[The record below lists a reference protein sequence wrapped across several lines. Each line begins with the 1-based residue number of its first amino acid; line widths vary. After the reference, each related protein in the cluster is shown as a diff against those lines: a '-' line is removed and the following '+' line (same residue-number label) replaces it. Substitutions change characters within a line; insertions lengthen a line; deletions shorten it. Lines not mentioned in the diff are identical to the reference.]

1 MNFQLKLHLNNM
13 IRALLIYFLT
23 VCSSISYGQDSVVV
37 IVEIISETENETV
50 QNVAATIEIG
60 SKSFYKTSSTKG
72 VFSFKAYSG
81 NGITYKLNHTQFDSS
96 KEFERISLKYRKDTI
111 SYIFKMRYIKTQQ
124 LSDIIIPAPGI
135 PKVVYQSPRLH
146 VQDFEIQNNG
156 DILLLTYPKQLKKGS
171 ELILYDGIKIKSKFQ
186 VPGLAEEIIRDY
198 RGNPHV
204 VCKDAIYGI
213 HATDERIGI
222 STLDK
227 LYYLTYLAPI
237 VDTNKTR
244 MYFSNFNP
252 DYPAFEYFAL
262 DQRDSV
268 YKKIMEIEDELMM
281 ELYRSEY
288 KWVDVRTKLWA
299 KNKEL
304 ATGVDAE
311 IWVGA
316 NYFTQSLY
324 YKELYAPMFHRNDS
338 LFVFDYYKD
347 KLYTFDEKG
356 DPLDSVGIYHH
367 YNPKS
372 TGWEKNLMQDRVTG
386 EVYAL
391 FDRAG
396 YSYLGW
402 IDTKTGEIKE
412 QVKLAHRYVEKII
425 VHENFIYYIYREFES
440 TQKKHLWRERL
451 PYSFGN
457 GTVPN
462 GDDGEEAKVD

>member
-1 MNFQLKLHLNNM
+1 M
-13 IRALLIYFLT
+13 
-23 VCSSISYGQDSVVV
+23 
-37 IVEIISETENETV
+37 
-50 QNVAATIEIG
+50 
-60 SKSFYKTSSTKG
+60 KT
-72 VFSFKAYSG
+72 
-81 NGITYKLNHTQFDSS
+81 
-96 KEFERISLKYRKDTI
+96 
-111 SYIFKMRYIKTQQ
+111 IKTQQ
-124 LSDIIIPAPGI
+124 LSDIVIPAPGI
-135 PKVVYQSPRLH
+135 PMVVYQSPRLH

-156 DILLLTYPKQLKKGS
+156 DILLLAYSRQLKKGS
-171 ELILYDGIKIKSKFQ
+171 ELLLYDGLKVRSKFQ
-186 VPGLAEEIIRDY
+186 VPGLAQEIIRDY
-198 RGNPHV
+198 RGNPHL

-213 HATDERIGI
+213 HTKDKKIGI
-222 STLDK
+222 STTDK
-227 LYYLTYLAPI
+227 QYYLTYLAPI
-237 VDTNKTR
+237 VDTNKTI

-252 DYPAFEYFAL
+252 DYPAFEYFAF
-262 DQRDSV
+262 DQRDSA
-268 YKKIMEIEDELMM
+268 YKKIMEIEDALMM

-304 ATGVDAE
+304 ATGIDAE

-316 NYFTQSLY
+316 NYFTQSPY

-347 KLYTFDEKG
+347 KLYTFDERG
-356 DPLDSVGIYHH
+356 DALDSVGIYHH

-372 TGWEKNLMQDRVTG
+372 IGWKKNLMQDRVTG

-402 IDTKTGEIKE
+402 VDTKTGEIKE

-425 VHENFIYYIYREFES
+425 INGNFIYYIYREFES
-440 TQKKHLWRERL
+440 ADKKHLWRDRL

-457 GTVPN
+457 GTVPD
-462 GDDGEEAKVD
+462 GDDGEEREVD

>member
-1 MNFQLKLHLNNM
+1 MNFQVSLHLNNM
-13 IRALLIYFLT
+13 IRVLLVFFAI
-23 VCSSISYGQDSVVV
+23 VCSFMSYGKDSVVV
-37 IVEIISETENETV
+37 IVEIRSVTEDETV
-50 QNVAATIEIG
+50 QNVVARIEIG
-60 SKSFYKTSSTKG
+60 SKSIYRTSSQKG
-72 VFSFKAYSG
+72 VFSFKVHVG
-81 NGITYKLNHTQFDSS
+81 NGITFKLNHTQFESS
-96 KEFERISLKYRKDTI
+96 KIFERISPKCIKDTI
-111 SYIFKMRYIKTQQ
+111 NYVFKMKTIKTQQ
-124 LSDIIIPAPGI
+124 LNDIVIPAPGI
-135 PKVVYQSPRLH
+135 PMVVYQSPRLH

-156 DILLLTYPKQLKKGS
+156 DILLLAYPRQLKKGS
-171 ELILYDGIKIKSKFQ
+171 ELLLYDGLKVRSKFQ

-198 RGNPHV
+198 RGNPHL

-213 HATDERIGI
+213 HTKDKKIGI
-222 STLDK
+222 STTDK
-227 LYYLTYLAPI
+227 QYYLTYLAPI
-237 VDTNKTR
+237 VDTNKTI

-252 DYPAFEYFAL
+252 DYPAFEYFAF
-262 DQRDSV
+262 DQRDSA
-268 YKKIMEIEDELMM
+268 YKKIMEIEDALMM

-304 ATGVDAE
+304 ATGIDAE

-347 KLYTFDEKG
+347 KLYTFDERG
-356 DPLDSVGIYHH
+356 DALDSVGIYHH

-372 TGWEKNLMQDRVTG
+372 IGWKKNLMQDRVTG

-402 IDTKTGEIKE
+402 VDTKTGEIKE

-425 VHENFIYYIYREFES
+425 INGNFIYYIYREFES
-440 TQKKHLWRERL
+440 ADKKHLWRDRL

-457 GTVPN
+457 GTVPD
-462 GDDGEEAKVD
+462 GDDGEEREVD

>member
-1 MNFQLKLHLNNM
+1 MNFQVSLHLNNM
-13 IRALLIYFLT
+13 IRVLLVFFAI
-23 VCSSISYGQDSVVV
+23 VCSSMSYGKDSVVV
-37 IVEIISETENETV
+37 IVEIRSATEDETV
-50 QNVAATIEIG
+50 QNVVTTIEIG
-60 SKSFYKTSSTKG
+60 SKSIYRTSSQKG
-72 VFSFKAYSG
+72 VFSFKAHVG
-81 NGITYKLNHTQFDSS
+81 NGITFKLNHTQFESS
-96 KEFERISLKYRKDTI
+96 KVFERISPKCRKDTI
-111 SYIFKMRYIKTQQ
+111 NYVFKMKTIKTQQ
-124 LSDIIIPAPGI
+124 LNDIVIPAPGI
-135 PKVVYQSPRLH
+135 PMVVYQSPRLH

-156 DILLLTYPKQLKKGS
+156 DILLLAYPRQLKKGS
-171 ELILYDGIKIKSKFQ
+171 ELLLYDGLKVRSKFQ

-213 HATDERIGI
+213 HATDEKIEI
-222 STLDK
+222 STVDK
-227 LYYLTYLAPI
+227 QYYLTYLAPI

-252 DYPAFEYFAL
+252 DYPAFEYFAF
-262 DQRDSV
+262 DQRDSA
-268 YKKIMEIEDELMM
+268 YKKIMEIEDALMM

-304 ATGVDAE
+304 ATGIDAE

-347 KLYTFDEKG
+347 KLYTFDERG
-356 DPLDSVGIYHH
+356 DALDSVGIYHH

-372 TGWEKNLMQDRVTG
+372 IGWKKNLMQDRVTG

-402 IDTKTGEIKE
+402 VDTKTGEIKE

-425 VHENFIYYIYREFES
+425 ISSPDSRIEKYITPYK
-440 TQKKHLWRERL
+440 TKKMFYFSRIRHR
-451 PYSFGN
+451 
-457 GTVPN
+457 
-462 GDDGEEAKVD
+462 

>member
-1 MNFQLKLHLNNM
+1 M
-13 IRALLIYFLT
+13 IKALLVFFPII
-23 VCSSISYGQDSVVV
+23 CSSISFGQDSVVV
-37 IVEIISETENETV
+37 IVEIRSATEDETV
-50 QNVAATIEIG
+50 QRVAATIVIG
-60 SKSFYKTSSTKG
+60 SKSFYKTSNSKG
-72 VFSFKAYSG
+72 VFSFKAYPG
-81 NGITYKLNHTQFDSS
+81 NGVKYKLNHTQFESS
-96 KEFERISLKYRKDTI
+96 EVFKRISHKFRKDTLN
-111 SYIFKMRYIKTQQ
+111 YMFKMKYIKTQQ
-124 LSDIIIPAPGI
+124 LGDIIIPAPGV
-135 PKVVYQSPRLH
+135 PKIVYINPKLH
-146 VQDFEIQNNG
+146 IQDFEIQNNG
-156 DILLLTYPKQLKKGS
+156 DILMLAYSKQLRKGS
-171 ELILYDGIKIKSKFQ
+171 ELVLFDGLKIKSKFQ
-186 VPGLAEEIIRDY
+186 VPDLAEEIIRDY
-198 RGNPHV
+198 RGNSHV

-213 HATDERIGI
+213 HATDETIGI

-227 LYYLTYLAPI
+227 QYYLTYLAPI

-252 DYPAFEYFAL
+252 DYPAFEYFVF

-268 YKKIMEIEDELMM
+268 YKKIMEIEDEFMM

-288 KWVDVRTKLWA
+288 KWVDIRAKLWA

-304 ATGVDAE
+304 ETGVDAE

-347 KLYTFDEKG
+347 KLFTFDADG
-356 DPLDSVGIYHH
+356 DAVDSVGIYHH

-386 EVYAL
+386 EIYAL

-402 IDTKTGEIKE
+402 VDTKTGEIKE

-425 VHENFIYYIYREFES
+425 VHENFIYYVYREFES
-440 TQKKHLWRERL
+440 TDKKHLWRERL
-451 PYSFGN
+451 PYHFGS
-457 GTVPN
+457 GKVPD
-462 GDDGEEAKVD
+462 GDEVDQVKVD